1 MREYKTEAV
10 TKTIYTQ
17 NTFIG
22 LFEKLILF
30 TKHLA
35 CTNLTCAYFHLKYIY
50 MWFRNSVTATKQ
62 NQYYFV

>member
-10 TKTIYTQ
+10 TKTIYTY
-17 NTFIG
+17 NTFR

-30 TKHLA
+30 TKTFGMYQFDV
-35 CTNLTCAYFHLKYIY
+35 CVFSLKIY